1 MSDLRNAIR
10 AAKDAKET
18 QGLQNPESKAIPEN
32 QKTRKPESQPQETEM
47 VNLTI
52 KVSREQRMEWLI
64 AAKKERTSLT
74 AAIIEALQARFGDAN
89 KT

>member
-10 AAKDAKET
+10 AANDAREKPSPQAEPI
-18 QGLQNPESKAIPEN
+18 PESQN
-32 QKTRKPESQPQETEM
+32 TRKPENQPEETEM

-74 AAIIEALQARFGDAN
+74 AAIIEALKARFGDTI
-89 KT
+89 KP